1 MLPEKQNKRKA
12 IMRQIILDTETTGL
26 NPNDPNHPDRIIEFA
41 GLEMIN
47 RQFTNNNLHLYIHPQ
62 RDIPEDSV
70 AIHGITLEK
79 LADKPKFEEVAQ
91 EIINY
96 LKGAELIIHNAQFDI
111 SFLNAEL
118 ARIGQPE
125 IENIVSG
132 VVDTLQM
139 ARERYPGQRNSL
151 DSLCTRLDID
161 RSKRVLHGALIDCE
175 LLGEVYLAMTRQQ
188 GSLLDSV
195 LSDDKKTRKTQ
206 NAPKISVGKLTIL
219 RANPEEEAAHLAYLK
234 ELDKAAKKGY
244 SLYRQDEQNPEHPE

>member
-1 MLPEKQNKRKA
+1 M
-12 IMRQIILDTETTGL
+12 
-26 NPNDPNHPDRIIEFA
+26 
-41 GLEMIN
+41 
-47 RQFTNNNLHLYIHPQ
+47 
-62 RDIPEDSV
+62 
-70 AIHGITLEK
+70 
-79 LADKPKFEEVAQ
+79 
-91 EIINY
+91 
-96 LKGAELIIHNAQFDI
+96 
-111 SFLNAEL
+111 
-118 ARIGQPE
+118 GQPE

-195 LSDDKKTRKTQ
+195 LSDDKKTHKTQ

-244 SLYRQDEQNPEHPE
+244 SLYRQDEQNPEHSE